1 VVKMEERKLI
11 LQNLTD
17 KKLLFVVR
25 GYGIKKFIFVEKG
38 QKYIVKAEQA
48 RNSRDDIVI
57 KVMRVED

>member
-1 VVKMEERKLI
+1 MEGRDLV

-25 GYGIKKFIFVEKG
+25 GYGVKKFIFVEKG

-48 RNSRDDIVI
+48 DDSNEDIVI
-57 KVMRVED
+57 KVMRAED

>member
-1 VVKMEERKLI
+1 MEARDLV

-25 GYGIKKFIFVEKG
+25 GYGVKKFIFVEKG

-48 RNSRDDIVI
+48 KGSNEDIVI
-57 KVMRVED
+57 KVMRAED

>member
-1 VVKMEERKLI
+1 VVEMEARDLV

-25 GYGIKKFIFVEKG
+25 GYGVKKFIFVEKG

-48 RNSRDDIVI
+48 KSNSEDIVI
-57 KVMRVED
+57 KVMRAED

>member
-1 VVKMEERKLI
+1 MEGRDLV

-25 GYGIKKFIFVEKG
+25 GYGVKKFIFVEKG

-48 RNSRDDIVI
+48 DNSNEDIVI
-57 KVMRVED
+57 KVMRAED

>member
-1 VVKMEERKLI
+1 MEMEAKDLV

-25 GYGIKKFIFVEKG
+25 GYGVKKFIFVEKG

-48 RNSRDDIVI
+48 KSNSEDIVI
-57 KVMRVED
+57 KVMRAED

>member
-1 VVKMEERKLI
+1 MEERNLI

-25 GYGIKKFIFVEKG
+25 RYGVKKFIFVEKG

-48 RNSRDDIVI
+48 DDSNEDIVI
-57 KVMRVED
+57 KVMRAED